1 MQEISYLRIKHL
13 DENALTP
20 KVSWYAKNVAEC
32 EDRLLQF
39 AVEVS
44 QQGGDDPLYLNKTL
58 PLRQVSHMTSHSRVA
73 TIRSTSTRRCLYD
86 R

>member
-58 PLRQVSHMTSHSRVA
+58 PLRQVRQMTSYACVS
-73 TIRSTSTRRCLYD
+73 SYMQSKFEKLF
-86 R
+86 